1 MPLLIETMA
10 SEKKYW
16 KGFDELGNT
25 PVAQKLA
32 QNEFAE
38 ELPVEAILGDGAL
51 LESANTSRRDF
62 LKFVGF
68 STAAA
73 TLAACENPIVESIPY
88 VVKPDAI
95 TPGIPNYYA
104 TSYVDGQDFAS
115 VLIKTREGRPIK
127 VEPGDKGFFNSG
139 TTARAQASVLSLYDS
154 ARLSSPVKG
163 EEASNWSK
171 VESALKTAVDKAR
184 TEGKTFTL
192 LTSSVFSPSTKGVI
206 ERMRGAYANFN
217 HVQWDAAS
225 VSQKLDV
232 WEALTGNRALPFYDL
247 ASAKVIVSIGEDF
260 LGAGMAQQLASDYA
274 VGRKPGAGMSR
285 HYQFESNLSMTGSNA
300 DQRVKVKAS
309 EYGAALAYLY
319 NQVSGASV
327 RVGALSADAK
337 KVLDKAAKDLVAHK
351 GASVVFSGGN
361 IGANEHLAA
370 AINAALSNIGT
381 TVQAGKSV
389 YVAQGNDRSLS
400 NLAADLKAGRVG
412 ALVVW
417 GANPAYAAP
426 GFADLIKKATF
437 SLALTDRL
445 DETASLCTYAAPVPH
460 YLESWNDYTPVAGH
474 YAVAQPTIAPLF
486 DSKPAQ
492 EVLMSLLGDATSYK
506 DVVRSAVAAR
516 GLSVN
521 AILHDGG
528 VQLSD
533 GASGAGSGAA
543 AKALAGASVAA
554 EEAAKAA
561 TGEWEVVFYQKAV
574 GAGFQANNP
583 WLHELP
589 DPISRVTW
597 DNYVTISAADALKL
611 GVENTSESNGAINGS
626 YLTLT
631 VNGTTLE
638 RVPAWIQPGQAAGTL
653 GLALGYGRTKVGKV
667 ADNVGV
673 NAYSLM
679 KSGSAYVVAKVTLAE
694 DEHEFASV
702 QLGNTM
708 MGRKIVNETTL
719 ATFLADST
727 GKSWNE
733 KAEFHTLQG
742 TVNANEANL
751 WPDHDHKT
759 MHMWNMS
766 IDLNSCIGCGACV
779 VACHIENNV
788 PVVGKDE
795 VRRFRDMHWL
805 RIDRYY
811 SSDTSHESAEA
822 DGVGVMAKYAAME
835 VPSAS
840 PEVVFQP
847 VMCQHCNH
855 APCETVCPVA
865 ATTHSQE
872 GLNHMTY
879 NRCIGTRYCANNC
892 PYKVR
897 RFNWFNYMKNDK
909 FSSVNPSQDD
919 LGRMVLNPDV
929 TVRSRG
935 VMEKCSFCIQRIQYA
950 KLEAKKKGEPMEEG
964 AFTTACAQACST
976 GALSFG
982 DVNNAKSAVAAVKQ
996 DARAYHLLEEVGTQ
1010 PSVFYQSKVRNPA

>member
-16 KGFDELGNT
+16 KGFDQLGNT

-38 ELPVEAILGDGAL
+38 ELPVEAILGDGAV
-51 LESANTSRRDF
+51 LESANTTRRDF

-95 TPGIPNYYA
+95 TPGIPNFYA

-139 TTARAQASVLSLYDS
+139 TSARAQASVLSLYDS
-154 ARLSSPVKG
+154 ARLAGPQKG
-163 EEASNWSK
+163 EESSNWK
-171 VESALKTAVDKAR
+171 TVEAALKAAVEKSKS
-184 TEGKTFTL
+184 EGKTFVL
-192 LTSSVFSPSTKGVI
+192 LTSSVFSPSTKAVI
-206 ERMRGAYANFN
+206 ERLRGSYQNFN

-232 WEALTGNRALPFYDL
+232 WEALTGTRALPYYDL
-247 ASAKVIVSIGEDF
+247 KQAKVLVSIGEDF
-260 LGAGMAQQLASDYA
+260 LGAGMAQQMEADYA
-274 VGRKPGAGMSR
+274 AGRKPGAGMSR
-285 HYQFESNLSMTGSNA
+285 HYQLEANLSLSGSNA
-300 DQRVKVKAS
+300 DLRGKIKAS
-309 EYGAALAYLY
+309 EYGSALAYLY
-319 NQVSGASV
+319 NQVAGASV
-327 RVGALSADAK
+327 RVGALSKDAK
-337 KVLDKAAKDLVAHK
+337 NVLDRAAKDLLAHK
-351 GASVVFSGGN
+351 GASVVFAGGN
-361 IGANEHLAA
+361 NGANEHLAA
-370 AINAALSNIGT
+370 AINAALGNMGT

-389 YVAQGNDRSLS
+389 YIAQGNDRALANLS
-400 NLAADLKAGRVG
+400 ADLQAGRVG

-426 GFADLIKKATF
+426 GFADRIKKAAF
-437 SLALTDRL
+437 SLALTDRM
-445 DETASLCTYAAPVPH
+445 DETATLCTYAAPVPH
-460 YLESWNDYTPVAGH
+460 YLESWNDYTPVAGM
-474 YAVAQPTIAPLF
+474 YAVSQPTIAPLF

-492 EVLMSLLGDATSYK
+492 EVFMNLLGDATSYK
-506 DVVRSAVAAR
+506 DVVRGAIAAR

-533 GASGAGSGAA
+533 GQSGGAA
-543 AKALAGASVAA
+543 GAASKALAGASAAA

-589 DPISRVTW
+589 DPITRVTW
-597 DNYVTISAADALKL
+597 DNYVTIAAADALKL
-611 GVENTSESNGAINGS
+611 GVENASESNGAINGS
-626 YLTLT
+626 YVTLK
-631 VNGTTLE
+631 VNGVTLE
-638 RVPAWIQPGQAAGTL
+638 NVPAWIQPGQAAGTL
-653 GLALGYGRTKVGKV
+653 GLAVGYGRTLVGK
-667 ADNVGV
+667 AGNGVGV
-673 NAYSLM
+673 NAFSLM
-679 KSGSAYVVAKVTLAE
+679 KDGASYAVAQVSLGE
-694 DEHEFASV
+694 DEHPFASV

-719 ATFLADST
+719 ATFMADAS

-733 KAEFHTLQG
+733 KVEFHTLQG
-742 TVNANEANL
+742 SVGANDANL

-766 IDLNSCIGCGACV
+766 IDLNGCIGCGACV

-811 SSDTSHESAEA
+811 SSDTTHESAEA
-822 DGVGVMAKYAAME
+822 DGQGVMAKYAAME

-855 APCETVCPVA
+855 APCETVCPVL

-897 RFNWFNYMKNDK
+897 RFNWFNYMKNEK

-950 KLEAKKKGEPMEEG
+950 KLEAKKKGEPMADG

-976 GALSFG
+976 GAIGFG
-982 DVNNAKSAVAAVKQ
+982 DVNKAGSLVSAAKQ
-996 DARAYHLLEEVGTQ
+996 DTRAYHLLEEVGTQ
-1010 PSVFYQSKVRNPA
+1010 PSVFYQTKVRNQA

>member
-1 MPLLIETMA
+1 
-10 SEKKYW
+10 
-16 KGFDELGNT
+16 
-25 PVAQKLA
+25 
-32 QNEFAE
+32 
-38 ELPVEAILGDGAL
+38 
-51 LESANTSRRDF
+51 
-62 LKFVGF
+62 
-68 STAAA
+68 
-73 TLAACENPIVESIPY
+73 
-88 VVKPDAI
+88 
-95 TPGIPNYYA
+95 
-104 TSYVDGQDFAS
+104 
-115 VLIKTREGRPIK
+115 
-127 VEPGDKGFFNSG
+127 
-139 TTARAQASVLSLYDS
+139 
-154 ARLSSPVKG
+154 
-163 EEASNWSK
+163 
-171 VESALKTAVDKAR
+171 
-184 TEGKTFTL
+184 
-192 LTSSVFSPSTKGVI
+192 
-206 ERMRGAYANFN
+206 
-217 HVQWDAAS
+217 
-225 VSQKLDV
+225 
-232 WEALTGNRALPFYDL
+232 
-247 ASAKVIVSIGEDF
+247 
-260 LGAGMAQQLASDYA
+260 
-274 VGRKPGAGMSR
+274 
-285 HYQFESNLSMTGSNA
+285 
-300 DQRVKVKAS
+300 
-309 EYGAALAYLY
+309 
-319 NQVSGASV
+319 
-327 RVGALSADAK
+327 
-337 KVLDKAAKDLVAHK
+337 
-351 GASVVFSGGN
+351 
-361 IGANEHLAA
+361 
-370 AINAALSNIGT
+370 
-381 TVQAGKSV
+381 
-389 YVAQGNDRSLS
+389 LS

-766 IDLNSCIGCGACV
+766 IDLNSGIGCGACV

-865 ATTHSQE
+865 ARGIEPHDLQPVHWYALLREQLPVQGSSFQLVQLHEERQVQQRESVARRFGPHGVEPGRNRAFARCHGEVLLLHPAHPVRQVRSQE
-872 GLNHMTY
+872 ERRTHGGRRLY
-879 NRCIGTRYCANNC
+879 NRLCPGMLHWSAIVWRRQQREERRGGGQTRRACL
-892 PYKVR
+892 PLV
-897 RFNWFNYMKNDK
+897 
-909 FSSVNPSQDD
+909 
-919 LGRMVLNPDV
+919 GRSWN
-929 TVRSRG
+929 TT
-935 VMEKCSFCIQRIQYA
+935 FC
-950 KLEAKKKGEPMEEG
+950 
-964 AFTTACAQACST
+964 
-976 GALSFG
+976 
-982 DVNNAKSAVAAVKQ
+982 
-996 DARAYHLLEEVGTQ
+996 LLPIE
-1010 PSVFYQSKVRNPA
+1010 S